1 MAVVSTQPTKV
12 ALFYDLP
19 TMWVYFFAIL
29 WFWPDTPT
37 THRHFRELR
46 EFREFKEFKDAF
58 A

>member
-37 THRHFRELR
+37 THRHDTEGGG
-46 EFREFKEFKDAF
+46 DC
-58 A
+58 